1 MLSYW
6 LLSTFYGLAFYTI
19 YHLFLRSRTTYLCS
33 RYYMLITALLPLLLP
48 LMVVPSLVQSVP
60 FPSPQFTIHLP
71 AIRIGNNVTA
81 GSMFTLPQLLIIVY
95 IVGAFIF
102 LFRLIL
108 SYRQLRL
115 MIRSTA
121 TTQSLGNGVTL
132 LQQTG
137 LGPGSFGSYVF
148 IPDEQI
154 HPYILQHE
162 LAHIRFRHSQEIIFV
177 QVLKAVFWIF
187 PAIYIVAAELR
198 IIHEFEADSAVKT
211 DPKQYANLLL
221 SQFFG
226 VKHIHI
232 AHSFFHHPIKRRLVM
247 LQQKTSSRTQ
257 MRNAIIRTVLGT
269 IVLATG
275 IIYLQ
280 SCNRPLIQSSNTKA
294 NNDNTEAFSTADV
307 MPKPEYDLPIYLS
320 NNIKYPPQAKEQ
332 NIQGRVIVK
341 FVVDKSGNI
350 INPSVLKSTSPLLST
365 EAIRVVQSMPPW
377 IPGIKDGKNVPVN
390 FFIPIEFKL

>member
-19 YHLFLRSRTTYLCS
+19 YHLFLRRHTTYLCS
-33 RYYMLITALLPLLLP
+33 RYYLLITALLPLLLP
-48 LMVVPSLVQSVP
+48 LIVVPSLVQSVP
-60 FPSPQFTIHLP
+60 LPTPQFTIHLP

-95 IVGAFIF
+95 IAVAFIF

-108 SYRQLRL
+108 SFRKLKL
-115 MIRSTA
+115 LIRSTV
-121 TTQSLGNGVTL
+121 TTQSLGHGVTL
-132 LQQTG
+132 LQHTG
-137 LGPGSFGSYVF
+137 LAPGSFGSYVF

-162 LAHIRFRHSQEIIFV
+162 LAHIRFRHSQEIIFI

-187 PAIYIVAAELR
+187 PAIYIVAAELK
-198 IIHEFEADSAVKT
+198 IIHEFEADSAVNT
-211 DPKQYANLLL
+211 DPNQYANLLL
-221 SQFFG
+221 SHFFG
-226 VKHIHI
+226 VKQIHI
-232 AHSFFHHPIKRRLVM
+232 AHSFFHHPIKRRLAM

-257 MRNAIIRTVLGT
+257 MRKAIIRTVLGT
-269 IVLATG
+269 IALSTG

-280 SCNRPLIQSSNTKA
+280 SCNRSIMKSNETKEI
-294 NNDNTEAFSTADV
+294 NDNTEAFSTADV
-307 MPKPEYDLPIYLS
+307 MPKPDYDLPVYLS

-332 NIQGRVIVK
+332 NIKGRVLVK
-341 FVVDKSGNI
+341 FVVDKNGKI
-350 INPSVLKSTSPLLST
+350 INPTVLKSPSPLLST

-377 IPGIKDGKNVPVN
+377 IPGIKDGKKVPVN